1 METQVKFLSGP
12 SWEISKCTS
21 KAETP
26 TAKKKNAGPIWIK
39 TSKP

>member
-26 TAKKKNAGPIWIK
+26 TAKKKNDGPI
-39 TSKP
+39 